1 MFEVTKGNV
10 KILFE
15 SPFLVADYV
24 YKNTNSL
31 ALGNTTLDI
40 CCGLDVGECDC
51 TPGIYANDGEAI
63 FIIKKVS

>member
-24 YKNTNSL
+24 YKNTNNWRLSSWIL
-31 ALGNTTLDI
+31 NRCGEMSTGDMELIEFEYVLDEERI
-40 CCGLDVGECDC
+40 VIEK
-51 TPGIYANDGEAI
+51 AR
-63 FIIKKVS
+63 